1 MGDFLLE
8 ARNLSAGY
16 RGQAVVHDLD
26 LRVAAGEIVC
36 LFGPNGAG
44 KTTSLLT
51 LAGELPPIKGST
63 WLLGKE
69 CRAPLHERVRAGLSF
84 ITDERS
90 LIFGLSTRDNLRLRG
105 GSVADAVALFPE
117 LEPHLSRQAALLS
130 GGQQQM
136 VAMARSLA
144 ARPRVLIADELSMGL
159 APQIVARLLASLRR
173 AADRGVAVLLV
184 EQHLSQ
190 ALAIC
195 DRAYI
200 LNHGRVVMAGS
211 AQELKGQSA
220 AIEAAYLFGPRA
232 SEAIES

>member
-1 MGDFLLE
+1 MADFLLE

-26 LRVAAGEIVC
+26 LHVAPGEIVC
-36 LFGPNGAG
+36 LFGPNGSG

-51 LAGELPPIKGST
+51 LAGELPPIQGST
-63 WLLGKE
+63 WLMGKE

-117 LEPHLSRQAALLS
+117 LEPHLARQAGLLS

-144 ARPRVLIADELSMGL
+144 ARPKVLIADELSMGL
-159 APQIVARLLASLRR
+159 APQIVARLLASLRE
-173 AADRGVAVLLV
+173 AADRGVGVLLV
-184 EQHLSQ
+184 EQHVSQ
-190 ALAIC
+190 ALAVC

-200 LNHGRVVMAGS
+200 LNHGRLVMEGTA
-211 AQELKGQSA
+211 EVLKGQSA
-220 AIEAAYLFGPRA
+220 AIEAAYLFGHQA
-232 SEAIES
+232 HETTDS

>member
-1 MGDFLLE
+1 
-8 ARNLSAGY
+8 
-16 RGQAVVHDLD
+16 
-26 LRVAAGEIVC
+26 
-36 LFGPNGAG
+36 
-44 KTTSLLT
+44 
-51 LAGELPPIKGST
+51 
-63 WLLGKE
+63 
-69 CRAPLHERVRAGLSF
+69 VRAGLSF

-105 GSVADAVALFPE
+105 GSVADAVDLFPE

-159 APQIVARLLASLRR
+159 APQIVARLLASLRQ

-211 AQELKGQSA
+211 AEELKGQSA